1 MPDQAHTH
9 AGSSNGI
16 ASLPPPGT
24 RSADQIRND
33 IVSRRQQLA
42 HDVDSLRGRV
52 NELTDWRSQVRK
64 HQGEL
69 IAGAVVLGGLLGVA
83 AFLGRRSARNR

>member
-1 MPDQAHTH
+1 MPDQAHTQ
-9 AGSSNGI
+9 ARSSNGI
-16 ASLPPPGT
+16 ASMPPPGT
-24 RSADQIRND
+24 RSAEQIRND
-33 IVSRRQQLA
+33 IVSRREQLA

-52 NELTDWRSQVRK
+52 NELTDWRSQMRK

-69 IAGAVVLGGLLGVA
+69 IAGAVVVGALVGVA

>member
-1 MPDQAHTH
+1 MPDAAHTH
-9 AGSSNGI
+9 TGSSNGI
-16 ASLPPPGT
+16 ASMPAPGT
-24 RSADQIRND
+24 RSAEQIRTD

-42 HDVDSLRGRV
+42 LDVDSLRGRV

-69 IAGAVVLGGLLGVA
+69 IAGAVVVGALLGAA
-83 AFLGRRSARNR
+83 AFLGRRSARNS